1 MSSRTPTATIEVQP
15 HLVGRVVFGKGHSI
29 RTERTERLGVTFW
42 VEQAQRGT
50 WSTVKIYGRA
60 NATAQAKR
68 EIQDAVEIE
77 QGASEYRNEKRL
89 EKYQR
94 SKNYRIEQNL
104 YQNDTNV
111 VDSNANFT
119 ASANAFNSLDDEVA
133 IEEALNPAPK
143 PKAKKHK
150 KSIASTTQKKKSKR
164 GVKVDA
170 SVLFN
175 EKKTF
180 GRIGQ
185 LKHDRWSRRQE
196 YEGLKEDCEYYR
208 VYEDGMT
215 IKQMREKLE
224 DRALPAEEYH
234 KHAENNS
241 DNSTTG
247 WWDKLGEDNYVP
259 QTV

>member
-29 RTERTERLGVTFW
+29 RKERTERLGVTFW
-42 VEQAQRGT
+42 VEAAQRGT
-50 WSTVKIYGRA
+50 WSTVKIYGPA

-104 YQNDTNV
+104 YKDNTGV
-111 VDSNANFT
+111 VESNANFS
-119 ASANAFNSLDDEVA
+119 ASANAFDSLGDEVA
-133 IEEALNPAPK
+133 IQEALNPTPKTKTKKTENSIAATAPK
-143 PKAKKHK
+143 KKRN
-150 KSIASTTQKKKSKR
+150 R

-175 EKKTF
+175 EKKSF

-185 LKHDRWSRRQE
+185 LKHDRWSRRKE

-215 IKQMREKLE
+215 TKQMREKLE

-247 WWDKLGEDNYVP
+247 WWDKLEEDNYVP
-259 QTV
+259 QAV